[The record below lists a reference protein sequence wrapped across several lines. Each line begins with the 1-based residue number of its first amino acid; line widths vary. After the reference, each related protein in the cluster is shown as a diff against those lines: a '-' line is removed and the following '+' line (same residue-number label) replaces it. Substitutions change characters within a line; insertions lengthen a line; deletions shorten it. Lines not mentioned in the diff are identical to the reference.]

1 MSYTRIYNES
11 VIPSHRIS
19 AEYRVFRS
27 VLGFYRSAEHAE
39 EALHA
44 ARKNHFRRAA
54 AVHRAEDG
62 RLKFFHAGLA
72 PRDRAAFGIVV
83 ALVVALL
90 SEILRTR
97 LWALVLLA
105 LSGFLITWFGT
116 LWLGFGIKRG
126 FLRHYS
132 RFVLPGES
140 LVVVQATEENTPDVI
155 AVLGHIAH
163 PSVFAIRPGLRFT
176 SSTQMDGKLREPV
189 TMASLPDWA
198 AELGA
203 SHELES
209 STRSRPLL
217 PILRECEVA
226 IERARAGLAEAAR
239 LEYGIT
245 NAAEWLLDNAYL
257 IRSHIAEIRHNLPDN
272 HNKILPV
279 LVDTNCPVR
288 LRVYHLAAELVDC
301 TGHRLAPE
309 GIVSFLDAYQHH
321 LPLTIAELWVFPL
334 MLRLVLLERLRRL
347 SEVASLR
354 QHQKELADFWAD
366 RLMNAAYH
374 GPEQFEGIITELD
387 RDSDELTPHFIAR
400 LGEHLNKEEAALAP
414 IQKWI
419 EEKTEAHL
427 ADIVRSEHTKEA
439 NDLMSISS
447 AIGSLRQLSELRYA
461 KIVEAVSRVEAVL
474 REDPAGIHARSDFT
488 TRDRCRR
495 VVEETAR
502 QSKTPEWA
510 VARLVVEL
518 AGRAPRGSPHQCA
531 AYYLLDEGL
540 SELERCVKRRVPWR
554 ERQLRSLYR
563 HPTLSYLGGVAALTT
578 GIASAFLS
586 AAYTGGAVSP
596 AMLLLLGTLALF
608 PASELAI
615 YLLQMWLTWVLPPR
629 VLSKMSFEEGIPDD
643 CRTLVVVPMM
653 LLTPDS
659 IRGEIEKLEVRYLAN
674 PGANLHFSLLSDFT
688 DAEEPEMSEDDNL
701 LGLAAKGIEDLN
713 ARYGKGTFILFHRPR
728 VWCETERRWIGW
740 ERKRGKLEELNRFL
754 NGEECGIFV
763 HAGSLPGGIR
773 YLITLDADT
782 QLPHGTARRLIETI
796 SHPLNRV
803 ELTDN
808 ERKRVRGYTIIQ
820 PRVSITLPSA
830 TATRFARL
838 FTDARGSDP
847 YCQAVSDVY
856 QDLFGE
862 AIYHGK
868 AIYDVR
874 AFHKILSGRF
884 PQQRLLSHDL
894 IEGAH
899 VGVGLATDVELF
911 EDFPYDYM
919 GYSKREHRWIRGDWQ
934 IASWIFPRVPAGERP
949 GLAPNPL
956 TLINRWKIFD
966 NLRRSLLP
974 AASLMLLLSSW
985 SFHAAPM
992 AASALVALVLLVPLF
1007 LQLLRRLV
1015 QRWRGDAGAWREASS
1030 DLNRAVVRAAFLPH
1044 QAYLVSDAIIRACYR
1059 LRVSKR
1065 HLLEWQTVEMS
1076 RLSSLSHLDAFR
1088 VQFFLISAL
1097 AAAFLLALTTRGIFW
1112 EPAWTP
1118 FLLLWV
1124 AAPAVQH
1131 WIGWQRRGLRVLERI
1146 EVDDQRYL
1154 RRVAR
1159 ETWRYFDDLVGPQH
1173 NWLPPDNSQEA
1184 LCVEVADRTSPTD
1197 IGMWLMSAVSAL
1209 DLGFLTPEQMVD
1221 RCTATIGTLERLER
1235 YEGHIFNWYNTRTL
1249 EPLPP
1254 KYVSTVDSG
1263 NLIASL
1269 WVLAQATQELKAQP
1283 QLDARA
1289 LRGLTDTL
1297 SVIMKRFPPDHTT
1310 AISLEALRELFQEKS
1325 AGIEIMER
1333 IRLAAEPARKLT
1345 KSLQWS
1351 VSDIDERA
1359 YWFTR
1364 LEQQV
1369 ESWIQYFDRY
1379 LRWVDVLSA
1388 PPDEFLQPL
1397 GIGAILARSDVLSH
1411 FPSWSELAGG
1421 ETGILWDILRDSGI
1435 EDGLPA
1441 NLIAWMA
1448 DLRAEYEKVREA
1460 SKALLGR
1467 TKRLSE
1473 RSEDFAAT
1481 MDMRFLYDSDRSLFA
1496 IGYQA
1501 GGPLNFAAHY
1511 DLLASEA
1518 RLSSLVAIAKDD
1530 VPVNHW
1536 LALRRP
1542 YTSSNGHVL
1551 LSWGGT
1557 MFEYLMP
1564 LLFTR
1569 SFRNSLLE
1577 NACAAAV
1584 KCQVEYA
1591 RDRGVPWGISECAYS
1606 ALDIH
1611 KIYQYRAFGVPSL
1624 GLKRGLEEDLVVAPY
1639 ATALALL
1646 VDPVESI
1653 KNLRRLEKA
1662 GMYGRMGF
1670 YESLD
1675 YARQQ
1680 ERHGGKG
1687 VIVYTYMAHHQGM
1700 SLMAINNVF
1709 NRGIMR
1715 QRFHA
1720 DHRVKAVEPL
1730 LFERIPPTPSMLAH
1744 SPSDHVA
1751 MRLVSGPSEPAYH
1764 VFDEDTRIPRVLL
1777 LGNGQ
1782 YALMITNAGAGYSRW
1797 GGFDITR
1804 WRSDSTCDNWGMFFY
1819 LRDKESNKLWSATHQ
1834 PLNVKDPG
1842 YTVIFSPDRAEFRRR
1857 QLGIESHVEVTV
1869 SPEDDAEIRRITL
1882 INHGS
1887 RDRKLEL
1894 TSAAEL
1900 SLAPHDTDRV
1910 HPAFNK
1916 LFIQTEAR
1924 PDLQALIAW
1933 RRLRSTDDPPIWA
1946 AQLITESPAGDG
1958 SFEYETDRAR
1968 FLGRG
1973 QNYRHPAMS
1982 VQETGGYVLDPMFV
1996 IQRSFSLE
2004 PREQRQITFITI
2016 AARSREELLFLIAK
2030 YRDPN
2035 NCSRAFELAWSH
2047 AQLEYRYLGIQSD
2060 AAFRFGELASHLL
2073 YPNIRLRAPVERLRQ
2088 NTLGQSKLW
2097 AYGISGDLPIA
2108 AVAVAD
2114 SQGISLVREVLA
2126 AHTYWRLRGFKADLV
2141 ILNREPASYDQPLH
2155 HQLLRLVEAHSSHTG
2170 TDQPGGVF
2178 LRKADQ
2184 MPEED
2189 LNLILTVARVTLGT
2203 VRGSLSSQLSYP
2215 SREIPLPLPPPLQVK
2230 NPEEQPSAP
2239 LPFLELPYFNGLG
2252 GFTADGREYAIY
2264 LGPNVSTPLPWINVM
2279 ANPAF
2284 GALVSESGSGC
2295 CWYGNS
2301 QSNRLT
2307 PWNNDPISDA
2317 STEAIYIR
2325 DEDSGSFWTPTPLP
2339 KRELDAYRARH
2350 GQGYTE
2356 FEHNS
2361 HALEQTLLTFVPVHT
2376 EGADPVRIQRLRIKN
2391 TSSHRRRL
2399 SVTSYSELVLGTHH
2413 EVTQTHIISSWDEAA
2428 KALFARNPYHPDYGG
2443 RVAFAAMAPE
2453 AVSHTGDRT
2462 LFLGRNGS
2470 ADIPEALLRGA
2481 LSNRTG
2487 PGLDPCAALQTKF
2500 ELGPGEEKI
2509 VILVLGQADDPE
2521 HARRLISSYCS
2532 AETVEQEL
2540 AQTRKWW
2547 DELLTT
2553 IQVKTPVLSVD
2564 LLMNRW
2570 LLYQTLSCRIW
2581 GRSALYQS
2589 SGAYGFRD
2597 QLQDALAVVYSAPE
2611 IAREMILRAAS
2622 RQFVEGDVQH
2632 WWHPPSGEGIRSRCS
2647 DDLLWLPFA
2656 VCHYVDVTSDTGIL
2670 DATTTFIEGPQLKED
2685 EREAYFQPAVS
2696 IEYATLFEHC
2706 RRAIEK
2712 GTTQGP
2718 HGLPLIGT
2726 GDWNDG
2732 LNSVGDEGKGES
2744 VWLAW
2749 FLVDVLKKF
2758 AGLCDS
2764 RGEEELAS
2772 GYRESARSLSE
2783 TVERTSWDGKW
2794 YRRAYF
2800 DDGTPLGSRQNE
2812 EACIDSLPQS
2822 WSVISGAGNAERA
2835 EQAMRS
2841 VDERLIRRK
2850 EKLVLLCTPP
2860 FDHSTPHPGY
2870 IMGYP
2875 PGVRENGGQY
2885 THAAVW
2891 VAMAFA
2897 RMGDGGS
2904 AVEVLQMLNPIEHSR
2919 TPEDCATYRTE
2930 PYVVA
2935 ADIYSLESQMGRGG
2949 WTCYTGSAGWM
2960 YRVWLEEVLGFK
2972 LRGDRLSIEPVLPE
2986 NWPGYV
2992 LTFRYGRTEYRIEV
3006 ENGGEPSKQ
3015 EIRLQDDRNS
3025 HTIHI
3030 YTGRQTSLNEGLTS
3044 SPPSVV
3050 V

>member
-1 MSYTRIYNES
+1 M
-11 VIPSHRIS
+11 
-19 AEYRVFRS
+19 
-27 VLGFYRSAEHAE
+27 LGFYRSTEHAE

-44 ARKNHFRRAA
+44 ARKNHFRCSA

-62 RLKFFHAGLA
+62 RLSFFHAGLA
-72 PRDRAAFGIVV
+72 PRDRAAFGIVM

-90 SEILRTR
+90 AEILEAR
-97 LWALVLLA
+97 LWALVPLA
-105 LSGFLITWFGT
+105 LCGFLITWFGT
-116 LWLGFGIKRG
+116 LWLGFGIKKG
-126 FLRHYS
+126 VLRHFS

-140 LVVVQATEENTPDVI
+140 LVVVQETEERTADVI
-155 AVLGHIAH
+155 AVLRHISNR
-163 PSVFAIRPGLRFT
+163 SVFAIRPAFRFT

-189 TMASLPDWA
+189 SMASLPDCA

-226 IERARAGLAEAAR
+226 IERARAALAEAAR
-239 LEYGIT
+239 LEFGIT
-245 NAAEWLLDNAYL
+245 HAAEWLLDNAYL
-257 IRSHIAEIRHNLPDN
+257 IRSHIADIRHNLPDN

-279 LVDTNCPVR
+279 LVDTNCPIR
-288 LRVYHLAAELVDC
+288 LRVYHLAAELVDR

-309 GIVSFLDAYQHH
+309 AIVSFLDAYQ
-321 LPLTIAELWVFPL
+321 LRSPLTIAELWVFPL
-334 MLRLVLLERLRRL
+334 MLRLVLLERLRQL

-354 QHQKELADFWAD
+354 QYQKELADFWAD

-374 GPEQFEGIITELD
+374 GPEQFERIVAELD
-387 RDSDELTPHFIAR
+387 RDRDELTPHFIAR

-419 EEKTEAHL
+419 EEKTETRL
-427 ADIVRSEHTKEA
+427 ADIVRSEHTEEA
-439 NDLMSISS
+439 NDLMSIAS
-447 AIGSLRQLSELRYA
+447 AIGSLRQLSELQYP
-461 KIVEAVSRVEAVL
+461 KIVEAVSRVEAIL
-474 REDPAGIHARSDFT
+474 REDPAGIHTRSDFA

-495 VVEETAR
+495 VVEASAR
-502 QSKTPEWA
+502 QSKTPEWV

-518 AGRAPRGSPHQCA
+518 AGRAPRGSVQQCT

-540 SELERCVKRRVPWR
+540 SELERRVGCRVPWR
-554 ERQLRSLYR
+554 ERQLRFLYR
-563 HPTLSYLGGVAALTT
+563 HPTLFYLGGAAVLTT

-586 AAYTGGAVSP
+586 DAYTVGAVSP

-608 PASELAI
+608 PASELAL

-629 VLSKMSFEEGIPDD
+629 VLSKMLFEEGIPDD

-659 IRGEIEKLEVRYLAN
+659 IRGEIDKLEVRYLSN

-688 DAEEPEMSEDDNL
+688 DAEEPEMTEDDDL
-701 LGLAAKGIEDLN
+701 LGLAVKGIEQLN
-713 ARYGKGTFILFHRPR
+713 ARHGQGTFILFHRPR

-740 ERKRGKLEELNRFL
+740 ERKRGKLEELNRLL
-754 NGEECGIFV
+754 NGEERGNLV
-763 HAGSLPGGIR
+763 HAGSLPEGIR
-773 YLITLDADT
+773 YVITLDADT

-796 SHPLNRV
+796 AHPLNRA
-803 ELTDN
+803 EFTDG

-830 TATRFARL
+830 TATRFTRL

-884 PQQRLLSHDL
+884 PPQRLLSHDL

-911 EDFPYDYM
+911 EHFPYDYM
-919 GYSKREHRWIRGDWQ
+919 GYSKRLHRWIRGDWQ

-956 TLINRWKIFD
+956 TPINRWKIFD

-974 AASLMLLLSSW
+974 AASMMLLISSW

-1015 QRWRGDAGAWREASS
+1015 QRWRGDALAWREASS
-1030 DLNRAVVRAAFLPH
+1030 DLNRAVVMAAFLPH
-1044 QAYLVSDAIIRACYR
+1044 QAYLVLDAIVRACYR

-1065 HLLEWQTVEMS
+1065 HLLEWQTAEMT
-1076 RLSSLSHLDAFR
+1076 RLSARSHLDAFR
-1088 VQFFLISAL
+1088 VQFFLIAAL
-1097 AAAFLLALTTRGIFW
+1097 AAAFLLALTFRGNFW

-1131 WIGWQRRGLRVLERI
+1131 WIGWQRRALRALERI
-1146 EVDDQRYL
+1146 ELDDQRYL

-1159 ETWRYFDDLVGPQH
+1159 ETWRYFDDLVGPQL

-1197 IGMWLMSAVSAL
+1197 IGMGLMSAVSAL
-1209 DLGFLTPEQMVD
+1209 DLGYLTPEQMVD
-1221 RCTATIGTLERLER
+1221 RCTATFGTLEKLER
-1235 YEGHIFNWYNTRTL
+1235 CEGHLFNWYNTRTL

-1269 WVLAQATQELKAQP
+1269 WVLAQAAQELNAKP

-1297 SVIMKRFPPDHTT
+1297 SVIMERFPPDHMT
-1310 AISLEALRELFQEKS
+1310 AIPLEALRGLFQEKS
-1325 AGIEIMER
+1325 SSIEIMER
-1333 IRLAAEPARKLT
+1333 IRLAAEPVRKLT
-1345 KSLQWS
+1345 ESLRWS
-1351 VSDIDERA
+1351 VSDIEERA

-1369 ESWIQYFDRY
+1369 GTWIQYFDRY
-1379 LRWVDVLSA
+1379 LRWLDVLAA
-1388 PPDEFLQPL
+1388 PPDQFLQPL
-1397 GIGAILARSDVLSH
+1397 GISAILARIRVLH
-1411 FPSWSELAGG
+1411 NFPSWSELARE
-1421 ETGILWDILRDSGI
+1421 ETAVLEDILRDPGM

-1441 NLIAWMA
+1441 NLISWMA
-1448 DLRAEYEKVREA
+1448 DLRAEYERARES
-1460 SKALLGR
+1460 SKALL
-1467 TKRLSE
+1467 E
-1473 RSEDFAAT
+1473 RSERLAEMSEDLAAA
-1481 MDMRFLYDSDRSLFA
+1481 MNMRFLYDADRDLFA

-1501 GGPLNFAAHY
+1501 GGPQNFSAHY

-1518 RLSSLVAIAKDD
+1518 RLSSLVAIAKAD
-1530 VPVNHW
+1530 VPVHHW
-1536 LALRRP
+1536 LALGRP
-1542 YTSSNGHVL
+1542 YTSSDGQVL
-1551 LSWGGT
+1551 LSWSGT

-1577 NACAAAV
+1577 NACTAAV
-1584 KCQVEYA
+1584 QRQVEYA

-1606 ALDIH
+1606 ALDSH
-1611 KIYQYRAFGVPSL
+1611 KIYQYRAFGIPSL

-1653 KNLRRLEKA
+1653 KNLRRLDKA

-1675 YARQQ
+1675 YTRQR
-1680 ERHGGKG
+1680 ERRGRKG
-1687 VIVYTYMAHHQGM
+1687 VIIYTYMAHHQGM
-1700 SLMAINNVF
+1700 SLMAINNVL
-1709 NRGIMR
+1709 NRGILR

-1720 DHRVKAVEPL
+1720 DRRVKAVEPL
-1730 LFERIPPTPSMLAH
+1730 LFERIPPTPSMLVH
-1744 SPSDHVA
+1744 RPSDHVA
-1751 MRLVSGPSEPAYH
+1751 MRLISEPSEPAYQ
-1764 VFDEDTRIPRVLL
+1764 VLDEDTPIPRVHLL
-1777 LGNGQ
+1777 SNGQ

-1804 WRSDSTCDNWGMFFY
+1804 WRADSTCDNWGMFFY
-1819 LRDKESNKLWSATHQ
+1819 LRETETNTLWSATHQ
-1834 PLNVKDPG
+1834 PLQVKDPG
-1842 YTVIFSPDRAEFRRR
+1842 YTAIFSADRAEFRRR
-1857 QLGIESHVEVTV
+1857 KLGIESHVEVTV
-1869 SPEDDAEIRRITL
+1869 SPDDDAEIRRITL

-1887 RDRKLEL
+1887 RERKLEL

-1900 SLAPHDTDRV
+1900 SLAPHDTDRA

-1924 PDLQALIAW
+1924 PDLRALLAW
-1933 RRLRSTDDPPIWA
+1933 RRLRSVDDPPIWV
-1946 AQLITESPAGDG
+1946 AQLITESPLRDG
-1958 SFEYETDRAR
+1958 SFEYETDRAH

-1973 QNYRHPAMS
+1973 RSYGNPAMS
-1982 VQETGGYVLDPMFV
+1982 MRQTDGYVLDPVFV
-1996 IQRSFSLE
+1996 IKRSFSLE
-2004 PREQRQITFITI
+2004 PRQQRQIALITV
-2016 AARSREELLFLIAK
+2016 AARSREDLLLLIAK

-2088 NTLGQSKLW
+2088 NMLGQSKLW
-2097 AYGISGDLPIA
+2097 AYGISGDLPLV
-2108 AVAVAD
+2108 AVAAAD
-2114 SQGISLVREVLA
+2114 SQGLGLVREVLI

-2141 ILNREPASYDQPLH
+2141 ILNREPASYEQPLH
-2155 HQLLRLVEAHSSHTG
+2155 QQLLRLVEAHSSHTG
-2170 TDQPGGVF
+2170 LDQPGGVF

-2189 LNLILTVARVTLGT
+2189 LNLILTVARATLGT
-2203 VRGSLSSQLSYP
+2203 VRGLLSSQLSFP
-2215 SREIPLPLPPPLQVK
+2215 TREFPLPPPLQIK
-2230 NPEEQPSAP
+2230 NPEEQPSGP

-2252 GFTADGREYAIY
+2252 GFADDGREYAIY

-2279 ANPAF
+2279 ANPVF

-2376 EGADPVRIQRLRIKN
+2376 ERADPVRIQRLRIKN

-2399 SVTSYSELVLGTHH
+2399 SVTSYSEFVLGTHR
-2413 EVTQTHIISSWDEAA
+2413 EVTQMHIVSSWDEAS

-2443 RVAFAAMAPE
+2443 RVTFAAMTPE
-2453 AVSHTGDRT
+2453 ALSHTADRAV
-2462 LFLGRNGS
+2462 FLGRDGS
-2470 ADIPEALLRGA
+2470 ADIPDALRRA
-2481 LSNRTG
+2481 SLSKRTG

-2521 HARRLISSYCS
+2521 HARRLISRYRSE
-2532 AETVEQEL
+2532 ETVEQAF

-2597 QLQDALAVVYSAPE
+2597 QLQDALALVYSAPD
-2611 IAREMILRAAS
+2611 IARGMILRSAS

-2632 WWHPPSGEGIRSRCS
+2632 WWHLPSGAGIRSRCS

-2656 VCHYVDVTSDTGIL
+2656 VCQYVDVTGDAGIL
-2670 DATTTFIEGPQLKED
+2670 DATTAFIEGPQLKED
-2685 EREAYFQPAVS
+2685 ESEAYFQPAVS
-2696 IEYATLFEHC
+2696 IEHATLFEHC

-2732 LNSVGDEGKGES
+2732 MNSVGDEGRGES

-2758 AGLCDS
+2758 SGLCDS
-2764 RGEEELAS
+2764 RGEQELAS
-2772 GYRESARSLSE
+2772 GYRERARSLSE

-2800 DDGTPLGSRQNE
+2800 DDETPLGSRQNE
-2812 EACIDSLPQS
+2812 EARIDSLPQS
-2822 WSVISGAGNAERA
+2822 WSVISGAGNSDRA
-2835 EQAMRS
+2835 AQAMRS
-2841 VDERLIRRK
+2841 VDECLIRRK

-2860 FDHSTPHPGY
+2860 FDHSSPHPGY

-2897 RMGDGGS
+2897 RMGDGER

-2919 TPEDCATYRTE
+2919 TPEDCVKYRTE
-2930 PYVVA
+2930 PYAVA
-2935 ADIYSLESQMGRGG
+2935 ADIYSLKNQMGRGG
-2949 WTCYTGSAGWM
+2949 WTWYTGSAGWV

-2972 LRGDRLSIEPVLPE
+2972 LRGDRLSIEPALPD

-3006 ENGGEPSKQ
+3006 ENGGEPSNE
-3015 EIRLQDDRNS
+3015 EILLKDDRNS

-3030 YTGRQTSLNEGLTS
+3030 YAGRQSSRSEGRTS
-3044 SPPSVV
+3044 STPSVV

>member
-1 MSYTRIYNES
+1 M
-11 VIPSHRIS
+11 
-19 AEYRVFRS
+19 
-27 VLGFYRSAEHAE
+27 
-39 EALHA
+39 
-44 ARKNHFRRAA
+44 
-54 AVHRAEDG
+54 
-62 RLKFFHAGLA
+62 
-72 PRDRAAFGIVV
+72 AF
-83 ALVVALL
+83 LVALL
-90 SEILRTR
+90 AEIFGMG
-97 LWALVLLA
+97 AAVQVLLA
-105 LSGFLITWFGT
+105 SCGFLITWFGT
-116 LWLGFGIKRG
+116 VWLGFGIKKG
-126 FLRHYS
+126 VLRRYS

-140 LVVVQATEENTPDVI
+140 LVVVQEAEEHTPDVI
-155 AVLGHIAH
+155 AVLRHIAH
-163 PSVFAIRPGLRFT
+163 PSVFSIRPGLPFT
-176 SSTQMDGKLREPV
+176 PSTWTDGTLREPV
-189 TMASLPDWA
+189 TMASLPDCA
-198 AELGA
+198 AALGA

-217 PILRECEVA
+217 PILRECEIA
-226 IERARAGLAEAAR
+226 IERSRAALAEAAR

-245 NAAEWLLDNAYL
+245 HAAEWLLGNAYL
-257 IRSHIAEIRHNLPDN
+257 IRSHIADIRHNLPDN
-272 HNKILPV
+272 HNRILPV

-288 LRVYHLAAELVDC
+288 LRVYHLAAELVDR

-309 GIVSFLDAYQHH
+309 SIVSFLNAYQHH
-321 LPLTIAELWVFPL
+321 APLTIAELWVFPL
-334 MLRLVLLERLRRL
+334 MLRLVLLERLRQL

-354 QHQKELADFWAD
+354 QHQKELADFWTD
-366 RLMNAAYH
+366 RLLNAAHH
-374 GPEQFEGIITELD
+374 GPEQFERMITELD
-387 RDSDELTPHFIAR
+387 RDGDELTPHFIAR
-400 LGEHLNKEEAALAP
+400 LGEQLHKEEATLAP
-414 IQKWI
+414 IQKWV
-419 EEKTEAHL
+419 EKKTGAHL
-427 ADIVRSEHTKEA
+427 ADIVRREHAEEA
-439 NDLMSISS
+439 NDLISIAS
-447 AIGSLRQLSELRYA
+447 AIGSLRQLSELQYP
-461 KIVEAVSRVEAVL
+461 KIVEAVSRMEAIL
-474 REDPAGIHARSDFT
+474 REDPAGIHARSDFA

-495 VVEETAR
+495 VVEESAR
-502 QSKTPEWA
+502 QSKSSEWS

-518 AGRAPRGSPHQCA
+518 AARARRGSHQQCV

-540 SELERCVKRRVPWR
+540 SELERLVGCRVPWR
-554 ERQLRSLYR
+554 QRRLRFLRR
-563 HPTLSYLGGVAALTT
+563 HPTLLYLGAVAALTT
-578 GIASAFLS
+578 GIAGAFLF
-586 AAYTGGAVSP
+586 AAYHMGTGSP
-596 AMLLLLGTLALF
+596 AMLLLLGTLSLI
-608 PASELAI
+608 PASELAV

-629 VLSKMSFEEGIPDD
+629 VLSKMMFEEGIPDD

-688 DAEEPEMSEDDNL
+688 DAEEPEMPEDDNL
-701 LGLAAKGIEDLN
+701 LGLAVKGIEQLN
-713 ARYGKGTFILFHRPR
+713 ARHGKGTFILFHRPR
-728 VWCETERRWIGW
+728 VWCESERRWIGW

-754 NGEECGIFV
+754 NGEELVNFV
-763 HAGSLPGGIR
+763 HAGSVPGGIR
-773 YLITLDADT
+773 YVITLDADT

-796 SHPLNRV
+796 AHPLNRV
-803 ELTDN
+803 ELTDD

-830 TATRFARL
+830 TATRFTRL

-862 AIYHGK
+862 GIYHGK

-874 AFHKILSGRF
+874 AFHKILGGRF

-911 EDFPYDYM
+911 EHFPYDYM
-919 GYSKREHRWIRGDWQ
+919 GYSKRQHRWIRGDWQ
-934 IASWIFPRVPAGERP
+934 IASWIFPRVPAGEQP

-974 AASLMLLLSSW
+974 AASVMLLLLSW

-992 AASALVALVLLVPLF
+992 AASTLVALVLLVPLF

-1015 QRWRGDAGAWREASS
+1015 QRWRGDARAWHEASS
-1030 DLNRAVVRAAFLPH
+1030 DLNRAVVMAAFLPH
-1044 QAYLVSDAIIRACYR
+1044 QAYLMLDATVRACYR

-1065 HLLEWQTVEMS
+1065 HLLEWQTAEMS
-1076 RLSSLSHLDAFR
+1076 RLTARSHLDTFR
-1088 VQFFLISAL
+1088 AQVFLISAL
-1097 AAAFLLALTTRGIFW
+1097 AAVFLLALTTRGIFW

-1184 LCVEVADRTSPTD
+1184 LRVEVADRTSPTD

-1221 RCTATIGTLERLER
+1221 RCTATIRTLEKLER
-1235 YEGHIFNWYNTRTL
+1235 CEGHIFNWYNTRTL

-1254 KYVSTVDSG
+1254 TYVSTVDSG

-1269 WVLAQATQELKAQP
+1269 WVLAQAAQELDAKP
-1283 QLDARA
+1283 QLEMRA
-1289 LRGLTDTL
+1289 LGGLSDTL
-1297 SVIMKRFPPDHTT
+1297 SVIMERFPPDHST
-1310 AISLEALRELFQEKS
+1310 AVSLEALRGLFQEKS
-1325 AGIEIMER
+1325 SSIEIMEG
-1333 IRLAAEPARKLT
+1333 IRLAADSARKLT
-1345 KSLQWS
+1345 ESLRW
-1351 VSDIDERA
+1351 DATDNEERA

-1364 LEQQV
+1364 LEQEV
-1369 ESWIQYFDRY
+1369 ESWNQYFDLY
-1379 LRWVDVLSA
+1379 LQWLDVLAA

-1397 GIGAILARSDVLSH
+1397 GGNAVLARSRALLH
-1411 FPSWSELAGG
+1411 LPSWGELARG
-1421 ETGILWDILRDSGI
+1421 EAGMLRDILRDGGA
-1435 EDGLPA
+1435 EDELPD
-1441 NLIAWMA
+1441 NLVAWMA
-1448 DLRAEYEKVREA
+1448 DLRAEYEKAREA
-1460 SKALLGR
+1460 SKSLLAR
-1467 TKRLSE
+1467 ASHLSDM
-1473 RSEDFAAT
+1473 SEDLSAS
-1481 MDMRFLYDSDRSLFA
+1481 MDMRFLYDADRRLFA
-1496 IGYQA
+1496 IGHQS
-1501 GGPLNFAAHY
+1501 GGPLNFPAHY

-1530 VPVNHW
+1530 VPVHHW
-1536 LALRRP
+1536 LALGRP
-1542 YTSSNGHVL
+1542 YTSSNGQVL
-1551 LSWGGT
+1551 LSWSGT

-1577 NACAAAV
+1577 NACGAAV
-1584 KCQVEYA
+1584 KRQMEYA

-1606 ALDIH
+1606 ALDFH

-1624 GLKRGLEEDLVVAPY
+1624 GLKRGLEEELVVAPY

-1653 KNLRRLEKA
+1653 ENFKRLEKA

-1675 YARQQ
+1675 YTRQQ
-1680 ERHGGKG
+1680 ERRGRKG

-1700 SLMAINNVF
+1700 SLMAINNVL

-1720 DHRVKAVEPL
+1720 DRRVKAVEPWV
-1730 LFERIPPTPSMLAH
+1730 FERIPPTPSMLVH
-1744 SPSDHVA
+1744 RPSDHAA
-1751 MRLVSGPSEPAYH
+1751 MRLISEPSQPAYQ
-1764 VFDEDTRIPRVLL
+1764 VLDEDTPIPRAHL
-1777 LGNGQ
+1777 LGNGR

-1797 GGFDITR
+1797 GDFDLTR
-1804 WRSDSTCDNWGMFFY
+1804 WRSDSTCDNWGVFFY
-1819 LRDKESNKLWSATHQ
+1819 LREKESNTLWSATHQ

-1842 YTVIFSPDRAEFRRR
+1842 YMAIFSADRAEFRRR
-1857 QLGIESHVEVTV
+1857 KLGIESHVEVTV

-1887 RDRKLEL
+1887 RERNLEL

-1900 SLAPHDTDRV
+1900 SLAPHDTDRA
-1910 HPAFNK
+1910 HPGFNK

-1924 PDLQALIAW
+1924 PDLRALLAW
-1933 RRLRSTDDPPIWA
+1933 RRLRSTDDPPIWV
-1946 AQLITESPAGDG
+1946 AQLITENPAGDG
-1958 SFEYETDRAR
+1958 PFEYETDRAC

-1973 QNYRHPAMS
+1973 RHYRHPAMS
-1982 VQETGGYVLDPMFV
+1982 VKQTDGYVLDPMFV
-1996 IQRSFSLE
+1996 IRRPLSLE
-2004 PREQRQITFITI
+2004 PREQRQITFITV
-2016 AARSREELLFLIAK
+2016 AARSREDLLLLIAK

-2035 NCSRAFELAWSH
+2035 NCGRAFELAWSH

-2073 YPNIRLRAPVERLRQ
+2073 YPNIRLRASVERLRR

-2097 AYGISGDLPIA
+2097 AYGISGDLPLA

-2114 SQGISLVREVLA
+2114 SQSISLVREVLA

-2141 ILNREPASYDQPLH
+2141 ILNREPASYEQPLH
-2155 HQLLRLVEAHSSHTG
+2155 HELLRLVEAHSVHTG
-2170 TDQPGGVF
+2170 MDQPGGVF

-2184 MPEED
+2184 IPEED
-2189 LNLILTVARVTLGT
+2189 LNLILTVARATLGT
-2203 VRGSLSSQLSYP
+2203 VRGSLSSQLSTP
-2215 SREIPLPLPPPLQVK
+2215 SRKIPLPPPLQVK

-2252 GFTADGREYAIY
+2252 GFAADGREYAIY

-2279 ANPAF
+2279 ANPVF

-2325 DEDSGSFWTPTPLP
+2325 DEDSGKFWTPTPLP

-2361 HALEQTLLTFVPVHT
+2361 HALEQTLLTFVPVST
-2376 EGADPVRIQRLRIKN
+2376 EGDDPVRIQRLRIRN
-2391 TSSHRRRL
+2391 TSSRRRHL
-2399 SVTSYSELVLGTHH
+2399 SVTSYTEFVLGTHR
-2413 EVTQTHIISSWDEAA
+2413 EVTQMHIISSWDEAA

-2453 AVSHTGDRT
+2453 AVSHTGDRAE
-2462 LFLGRNGS
+2462 FLGRNGS
-2470 ADIPEALLRGA
+2470 ADTPDALRRA
-2481 LSNRTG
+2481 SLSRRTG

-2521 HARRLISSYCS
+2521 HARRLISRYCS
-2532 AETVEQEL
+2532 ADTVEQAL

-2547 DELLTT
+2547 DEILTT

-2597 QLQDALAVVYSAPE
+2597 QLQDALALVYSAPD
-2611 IAREMILRAAS
+2611 IARGMILRAAS

-2632 WWHPPSGEGIRSRCS
+2632 WWHLPSGDGIRSRCS

-2656 VCHYVDVTSDTGIL
+2656 ACHYVDVTGDAGIL
-2670 DATTTFIEGPQLKED
+2670 DATTSFIEGPQLKED
-2685 EREAYFQPAVS
+2685 EREAYFQPATS
-2696 IEYATLFEHC
+2696 IEHATLFEHC

-2732 LNSVGDEGKGES
+2732 MSSVGDEGSGES

-2749 FLVDVLKKF
+2749 FLVDILKKF
-2758 AGLCDS
+2758 TGLCDS
-2764 RGEEELAS
+2764 RGEQELAS
-2772 GYRESARSLSE
+2772 GYRERARSLSE
-2783 TVERTSWDGKW
+2783 TVERTSWDGEW
-2794 YRRAYF
+2794 YRRGYF

-2812 EACIDSLPQS
+2812 EARIDSLPQS
-2822 WSVISGAGNAERA
+2822 WSVISGAGNSDRA
-2835 EQAMRS
+2835 AQAMRS

-2860 FDHSTPHPGY
+2860 FDQSSPHPGY

-2897 RMGDGGS
+2897 RMGDGER

-2930 PYVVA
+2930 PYAVA
-2935 ADIYSLESQMGRGG
+2935 ADIYSLERQMGRGG
-2949 WTCYTGSAGWM
+2949 WSWYTGSAG
-2960 YRVWLEEVLGFK
+2960 
-2972 LRGDRLSIEPVLPE
+2972 
-2986 NWPGYV
+2986 
-2992 LTFRYGRTEYRIEV
+2992 
-3006 ENGGEPSKQ
+3006 
-3015 EIRLQDDRNS
+3015 
-3025 HTIHI
+3025 
-3030 YTGRQTSLNEGLTS
+3030 
-3044 SPPSVV
+3044 
-3050 V
+3050 